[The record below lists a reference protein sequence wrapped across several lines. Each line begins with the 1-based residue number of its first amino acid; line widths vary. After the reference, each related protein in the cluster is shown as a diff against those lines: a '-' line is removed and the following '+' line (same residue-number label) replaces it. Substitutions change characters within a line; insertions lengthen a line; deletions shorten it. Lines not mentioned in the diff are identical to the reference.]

1 MNFAKGHIHILM
13 KVLFVYIRSFMGI
26 LCSEVIFMGRAV
38 GKILA
43 FAGMA
48 AVAAGT
54 IAGYVFSEQAI
65 PGVTAENSQ
74 ETGGEISIQTDV
86 QNDME
91 LEKDASAETDEVIRE
106 AAKEASTVDGLD
118 EGAVFTYEIYNDI
131 TNMSDSI
138 KGSCPYELIGKSMSD
153 VKDFYPDWQVTEF
166 SSGAV
171 TLRKNL
177 GSENDERYVVG
188 VYEGYVAVFYE
199 SSEEGIYML
208 TEIPVNTLE
217 EDKQKMLEE
226 GIYVEGRERLNRILE
241 DYSS

>member
-1 MNFAKGHIHILM
+1 
-13 KVLFVYIRSFMGI
+13 
-26 LCSEVIFMGRAV
+26 
-38 GKILA
+38 
-43 FAGMA
+43 
-48 AVAAGT
+48 
-54 IAGYVFSEQAI
+54 
-65 PGVTAENSQ
+65 
-74 ETGGEISIQTDV
+74 
-86 QNDME
+86 ME
-91 LEKDASAETDEVIRE
+91 LEKDASADTDEVIRE

-226 GIYVEGRERLNRILE
+226 GIYVERRERLNRILE